1 MSPPGR
7 RRDDTGGIREHP
19 CLHRDKPCG
28 STAHVQCICNK
39 MQNKKVTPAAPK
51 MKVDSSK

>member
-7 RRDDTGGIREHP
+7 RRGDTGAIRERP
-19 CLHRDKPCG
+19 CLNRDKPCG
-28 STAHVQCICNK
+28 STAYVYVIKCKIK
-39 MQNKKVTPAAPK
+39 MKVTPAAPK